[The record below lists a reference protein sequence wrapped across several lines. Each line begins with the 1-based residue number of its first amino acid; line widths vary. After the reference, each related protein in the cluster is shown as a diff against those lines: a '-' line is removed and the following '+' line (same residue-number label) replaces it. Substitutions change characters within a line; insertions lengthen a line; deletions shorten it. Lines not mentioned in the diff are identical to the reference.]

1 MTRPIQLFDKPPMMP
16 FVCAKCGAQK
26 REHFVD
32 LGIDSELRRNDE
44 HGQTH
49 YTEGVIYFCS
59 RCMVSLLRDYTG
71 ALFDFLL
78 NQEESKK
85 MDWDGSKNEIMTLQ
99 NEIYSLHK
107 ILALKDEEIVKRDAT
122 IADMPKIAPVGSATK
137 VIEDLLGEE
146 VSGPGTGRNVPD
158 GEESGDDSTG
168 NDSESVDDD
177 LQSESS
183 AEPEIIS
190 IKRDIFA

>member
-1 MTRPIQLFDKPPMMP
+1 MTRPIQLFDKPPMTP
-16 FVCAKCGAQK
+16 FVCAKCGSQE

-71 ALFDFLL
+71 ALFDFLSA
-78 NQEESKK
+78 QEESKK
-85 MDWDGSKNEIMTLQ
+85 MDWQGSKNEIMTLQ

-107 ILALKDEEIVKRDAT
+107 ILQLKDEEIEKRDAT
-122 IADMPKIAPVGSATK
+122 IAGLPKVAPVGSATK
-137 VIEDLLGEE
+137 VIEDLLGED
-146 VSGPGTGRNVPD
+146 VNGTDAPD
-158 GEESGDDSTG
+158 VTESGDDSAG
-168 NDSESVDDD
+168 DDPEPESDD
-177 LQSESS
+177 LHSESS
-183 AEPEIIS
+183 PESTIDLNLERS
-190 IKRDIFA
+190 IFA